1 MYGNHLRESTKKLQ
15 DDLRQTMRKYSCEK
29 TNLLKQLSSL
39 RYEMGDMKL
48 GSSSSSMTS
57 GLSSQRSNFSQ
68 SRYYLAPNLAAHKI
82 GKKKKKTQTQET
94 KITIPEENSNKSKE
108 GILKLPT
115 INSQIPPKNFVPKT
129 PPKNIVWDSG
139 RNNSMHNLPPLDP
152 PPGIAAAQDLLHE
165 SFKIPKVL
173 DATRHDITRLS
184 TRSNSKKKV
193 HFAEKHSVSE
203 FIGQKDIIVPK
214 NSSWSGETK
223 SLPPLSSNDNY
234 SVDSIKAYSA
244 LPPIPWRNNDLD
256 PDEVMRATQE
266 YKSLYLKMKDPEQRM
281 KTLAEILYSVRL
293 RMIENEH
300 TMKYGIN
307 PKHMKNANTLCDFL
321 MNRNH
326 NSSMS
331 MNSINSELSVVSIQF
346 CSFFYNNP

>member
-1 MYGNHLRESTKKLQ
+1 
-15 DDLRQTMRKYSCEK
+15 
-29 TNLLKQLSSL
+29 
-39 RYEMGDMKL
+39 
-48 GSSSSSMTS
+48 
-57 GLSSQRSNFSQ
+57 
-68 SRYYLAPNLAAHKI
+68 
-82 GKKKKKTQTQET
+82 
-94 KITIPEENSNKSKE
+94 
-108 GILKLPT
+108 
-115 INSQIPPKNFVPKT
+115 
-129 PPKNIVWDSG
+129 
-139 RNNSMHNLPPLDP
+139 
-152 PPGIAAAQDLLHE
+152 
-165 SFKIPKVL
+165 
-173 DATRHDITRLS
+173 
-184 TRSNSKKKV
+184 V

-203 FIGQKDIIVPK
+203 FIGQKDIMVQK
-214 NSSWSGETK
+214 NSWSRETK

-234 SVDSIKAYSA
+234 SVDSIKAYSV

-346 CSFFYNNP
+346 SSFFYNNL